1 MTLRRFVAVVLTVT
15 LLGLDL
21 TSYRRVCDVGRWTER
36 SFDDDNDDDDDDELP
51 ASGGGSDA
59 GIRGIDREWIAREA
73 PVLKGWWFEGKRVW
87 G

>member
-36 SFDDDNDDDDDDELP
+36 SLDDDNDDDADDEQP
-51 ASGGGSDA
+51 ACGGGSDA

-73 PVLKGWWFEGKRVW
+73 PVSRRWFEGKRVW